1 MFFTVSKVRTR
12 PTLLSRSFSGFTLI
26 EVLVVV
32 FIIGILVSVSL
43 ISVHTLGR
51 DSEIHD
57 ETRRLAGI
65 IGAVQEQAQMEGR
78 DFGLRLVEQQYE
90 FLTYDPRHD
99 KWETVEGDDLLRPRQ
114 LPRGL
119 NFRLR
124 LDGREAS
131 LRPPADPKKPWPP
144 QIDILG
150 SGDLTA
156 FELKLQRE
164 DSDHE
169 ATITGNANG
178 ELEVKN
184 VDDSK

>member
-1 MFFTVSKVRTR
+1 MCNSRTG
-12 PTLLSRSFSGFTLI
+12 SSGFTLI

-32 FIIGILVSVSL
+32 FIIGILASVSL
-43 ISVHTLGR
+43 ISVHALGR
-51 DSEIHD
+51 DTEIHD

-90 FLTYDPRHD
+90 FLTYDPRRD
-99 KWETVEGDDLLRPRQ
+99 RWQTVEGDDLLRPRQ
-114 LPRGL
+114 LPPGL
-119 NFRLR
+119 SFRLR

-169 ATITGNANG
+169 ATITGNASG

>member
-1 MFFTVSKVRTR
+1 MRTTR
-12 PTLLSRSFSGFTLI
+12 TGSSGFTLI

-43 ISVHTLGR
+43 ISVHALGR
-51 DSEIHD
+51 DTEIRD
-57 ETRRLAGI
+57 ETRRLVGI
-65 IGAVQEQAQMEGR
+65 ITAVQEQAQMEGR

-90 FLTYDPRHD
+90 FLTYDPRRD
-99 KWETVEGDDLLRPRQ
+99 LWQPVEGDDLLRPRR
-114 LPRGL
+114 LAPGL

-124 LDGREAS
+124 LEGREAS
-131 LRPPADPKKPWPP
+131 LRPPTDPKKPSPP

-184 VDDSK
+184 VDDST

>member
-1 MFFTVSKVRTR
+1 MCNSRTG
-12 PTLLSRSFSGFTLI
+12 SSGFTLI

-32 FIIGILVSVSL
+32 FIIGILISVTL
-43 ISVHTLGR
+43 ISVHALGR
-51 DSEIHD
+51 DTEIRD
-57 ETRRLAGI
+57 ETRRIAGI
-65 IGAVQEQAQMEGR
+65 IGAVQDQAQMEGR
-78 DFGLRLVEQQYE
+78 DFGLRLKEREYE
-90 FLTYDPRHD
+90 FLSYDPRRD
-99 KWETVEGDDLLRPRQ
+99 LWQPVEGDDLLRPRQ
-114 LPRGL
+114 LPTGL
-119 NFRLR
+119 NFQLR
-124 LDGREAS
+124 LDGRDAS
-131 LRPPADPKKPWPP
+131 LRPPADTKKPWPP

-150 SGDLTA
+150 SGDLTT